1 MPGTMKKRAMYN
13 KGRSVYKK
21 GKTVKKKVMVKGAD
35 LSSLTTRQQETMK
48 KHSKHHTG
56 KHMKMMATMMKK
68 GHSFT
73 KAHKAAQKK
82 VGK

>member
-1 MPGTMKKRAMYN
+1 MPG
-13 KGRSVYKK
+13 
-21 GKTVKKKVMVKGAD
+21 
-35 LSSLTTRQQETMK
+35 TMK